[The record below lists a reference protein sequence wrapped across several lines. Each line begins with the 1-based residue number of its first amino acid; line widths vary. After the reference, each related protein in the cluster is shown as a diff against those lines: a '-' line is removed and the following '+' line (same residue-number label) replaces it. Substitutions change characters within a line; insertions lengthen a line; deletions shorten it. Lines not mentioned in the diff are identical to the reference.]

1 MAKKCIRVLSFLL
14 FIIAVSSAWFT
25 HNPTWYF
32 TGAAFFL
39 TFLGTFV
46 FSKASSSGHQ
56 ISQKG
61 GAFSRNNQVV
71 NFGAS
76 SDKGS
81 DKDSRK

>member
-1 MAKKCIRVLSFLL
+1 MAKMCIRVLSFLL
-14 FIIAVSSAWFT
+14 FIIAVSSAWLT

-46 FSKASSSGHQ
+46 FSKPSSSGHQ

-71 NFGAS
+71 NFGTS
-76 SDKGS
+76 SEKGN
-81 DKDSRK
+81 DRGGRK